1 MLQEALG
8 KAIEL
13 TGNKSPSEK
22 EVADML
28 AENAEAYGFPTIMSP
43 VVHDTFATNVCTFM
57 SQNFQTILPVSLFTF
72 LMYKQAFVFRITQI
86 GSGTIALT
94 QQLCVCEQ
102 ITLARFQAYWRLSY
116 LLMWT
121 G

>member
-28 AENAEAYGFPTIMSP
+28 AENAAAYGFPTKMSQ
-43 VVHDTFATNVCTFM
+43 VVNDTFATNVCTFM
-57 SQNFQTILPVSLFTF
+57 SQNFQTILPVSLFTG
-72 LMYKQAFVFRITQI
+72 LIYKQAFVFRITQI
-86 GSGTIALT
+86 GSGTIAQTL
-94 QQLCVCEQ
+94 QLCDCER
-102 ITLARFQAYWRLSY
+102 TTRLRFRVYWRLYCS
-116 LLMWT
+116 LM
-121 G
+121 